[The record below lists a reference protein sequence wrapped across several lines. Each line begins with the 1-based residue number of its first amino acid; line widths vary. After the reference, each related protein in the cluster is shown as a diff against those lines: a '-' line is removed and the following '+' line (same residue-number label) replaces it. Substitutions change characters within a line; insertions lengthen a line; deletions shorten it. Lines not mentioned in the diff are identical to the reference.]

1 MASTYDLCQSLSW
14 ASNLLFMAN
23 TVCNYLTSQYIW
35 FQSEDVKA
43 SSNMEKKGLIK
54 GLEFLQSSGITVKS
68 LTTDRHSGIK
78 KHMREK
84 EAEILHYFDVW
95 HVAKGTVICWWY
107 YAILN
112 WPLFTVSLLES
123 FLASRGHKNR
133 LQICLIE
140 KHCFVLIRMTLLL
153 I

>member
-1 MASTYDLCQSLSW
+1 MLPCKRL
-14 ASNLLFMAN
+14 N
-23 TVCNYLTSQYIW
+23 TVLLLHLSQVWDQHQTEMLYQLRSGSVDICGDGRCDSPGHSAKYLTYSFLCTSLGKILHSEQI
-35 FQSEDVKA
+35 QVAESEDVKA

-95 HVAKGTVICWWY
+95 HVAKGTVIC
-107 YAILN
+107 
-112 WPLFTVSLLES
+112 
-123 FLASRGHKNR
+123 
-133 LQICLIE
+133 
-140 KHCFVLIRMTLLL
+140 
-153 I
+153 